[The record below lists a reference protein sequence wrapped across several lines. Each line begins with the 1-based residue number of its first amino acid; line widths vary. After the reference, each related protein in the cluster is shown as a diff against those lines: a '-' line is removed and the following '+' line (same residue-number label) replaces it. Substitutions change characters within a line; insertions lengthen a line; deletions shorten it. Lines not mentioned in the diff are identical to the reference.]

1 VKLRVTVQWTQTA
14 KDLLAGLPK
23 PIRKGLIRKIGALRD
38 SDPRQAG
45 KPLIGPLQ
53 GYRSITHG
61 RYRAILSVEEERG
74 AHGEVVLRVRVYV
87 EAVGIRRDRDK
98 KDVYKIAQKLVEL
111 GLIPD
116 RESSDPEDQQE

>member
-1 VKLRVTVQWTQTA
+1 MLSVTVQWTETA
-14 KDLLAGLPK
+14 KKRLAGLPK
-23 PIRKGLIRKIGALRD
+23 PIRRGLIRKIGALRD

-45 KPLIGPLQ
+45 KPLIGPLK

-61 RYRAILSVEEERG
+61 RYRAIFTVEEERG
-74 AHGEVVLRVRVYV
+74 ADGEILLRVRVYV
-87 EAVGIRRDRDK
+87 EAVGIRRDREK

-116 RESSDPEDQQE
+116 RESSDPDDQEA